1 MGQMKAQLALSADSK
16 LGAPGERHAF
26 EAAGV
31 EFTNGD
37 KTGGRLRKGD
47 NMRGGK

>member
-1 MGQMKAQLALSADSK
+1 MKAQLALSADSK
-16 LGAPGERHAF
+16 LGAPGARYAF

-37 KTGGRLRKGD
+37 KTGGRLRKG
-47 NMRGGK
+47 RQHAWGQVI